1 MGRTGR
7 NDTFDAELTLDR
19 LEAQLAAEL
28 PAHLRAFSAAYVA
41 GQPAPSAPEP
51 ARNPASLAVARR
63 ALDAGRSTQPSAADS
78 ATAPADSELS
88 ARALGLLRL
97 LVPIA
102 IEDDAAVAAARGP
115 EPSWDAWPRL
125 LAARDSSA
133 RRRFGVGHVEL
144 LHELHGLPGSAAPS
158 NTRSPSWPAPLDGW
172 HDPAPNLT
180 ATDVERAWRDLASLH
195 GARGICR
202 IVRADARPRAFIVE
216 PGREVTVVIGPIDT
230 PAMRFAAIH
239 ELGHAVA
246 ALIVPRPLARVVDEA
261 AAAYVARML
270 EHEGALDLPWFTP
283 IAATARARRVA
294 ISAAL
299 DAIERG
305 ASDHPLAKPP
315 WALWN
320 DPAAQAAYVA
330 AEAIA
335 DRWWT
340 ELGALPEPGALA
352 AAIRNEQRR
361 IDQAGSALIT

>member
-1 MGRTGR
+1 MGRAGR
-7 NDTFDAELTLDR
+7 NDTFDAELALDR
-19 LEAQLAAEL
+19 LEAQIAAEL
-28 PAHLRAFSAAYVA
+28 PAHLRAFSAAYAA
-41 GQPAPSAPEP
+41 GQPAPSAPEA

-63 ALDAGRSTQPSAADS
+63 ALEAGRSQRAPADS
-78 ATAPADSELS
+78 ATSPSDSDLS

-115 EPSWDAWPRL
+115 EPSWDAWPGL
-125 LAARDSSA
+125 GAARDASA

-144 LHELHGLPGSAAPS
+144 LHEMHGVSGSAAS
-158 NTRSPSWPAPLDGW
+158 SDGRSPPWPGPLDGW
-172 HDPAPNLT
+172 HEPAPNLT
-180 ATDVERAWRDLASLH
+180 AADVERAWRDLASLH
-195 GARGICR
+195 AARGICR

-216 PGREVTVVIGPIDT
+216 PGREVTVVIGSIDT
-230 PAMRFAAIH
+230 PAIRFAAIH

-246 ALIVPRPLARVVDEA
+246 ALIMPRPLARVVDEA
-261 AAAYVARML
+261 AASYIARLL

-283 IAATARARRVA
+283 MAAAARARRLA

-305 ASDHPLAKPP
+305 ASDRPLAKPP

-340 ELGALPEPGALA
+340 ELGAWPAPGALA
-352 AAIRNEQRR
+352 AAICTEQRR
-361 IDQAGSALIT
+361 IDQAGLALIT